1 MLEQI
6 EQVLNEK
13 VRPQLALHGGEL
25 RSISCEDGVY
35 RFAFLGRCAGCPAA
49 SITTEELIRSAIT
62 EAIPAVKDV
71 VLVERVDEELM
82 AQARA
87 ILTRHAL

>member
-35 RFAFLGRCAGCPAA
+35 RFAFLGRCVGCPAA

-71 VLVERVDEELM
+71 ILVERVDKELV

>member
-25 RSISCEDGVY
+25 RSLSCEGGVY
-35 RFAFLGRCAGCPAA
+35 RFELLGRCAGCPAA
-49 SITTEELIRSAIT
+49 AITTEELIRSAVT
-62 EAIPAVKDV
+62 EAVPAVQDV
-71 VLVERVDEELM
+71 VLVERADPALV

-87 ILTRHAL
+87 ILARRRP